1 MRGEG
6 ERRENLKI
14 TSVAGGPASW
24 WTLSGIPSGVIVL
37 WSGSVANS
45 PDGWHLCNGTIGT
58 SDLRD
63 MLAAGAGTSYSA
75 GNTGGSD
82 THTPGVWSY
91 VGPGHTRS
99 TLLRFSIYPE
109 IVTGDDES

>member
-1 MRGEG
+1 MKGKG

-14 TSVAGGPASW
+14 TSVAGGLASW
-24 WTLSGIPSGVIVL
+24 RTLRDIPPGVIVMMFD
-37 WSGSVANS
+37 SVANS

-63 MLAAGAGTSYSA
+63 MFAPGAGSSYSV

-82 THTPGVWSY
+82 THTPGVGSY
-91 VGPGHTRS
+91 VGPGHTHS
-99 TLLRFSIYPE
+99 TLLRFSIYA
-109 IVTGDDES
+109 